1 MFHFD
6 KTAIWTSEF
15 SQFMTPIGKLSHWKM
30 SLLLI
35 FSSLTISGI
44 RLCARMLALDL
55 KGRTF
60 IEKVNSR
67 CFCWFPAATWR
78 LHTKLYKGG
87 WTVSTNNSETVGHK
101 DLRCGQIVYILVFY
115 NFHFLG
121 FFHWTVSN
129 LFCGPCLSRESENE
143 EFFLTNTFPVSLYMN
158 RKTLEIVRAS
168 IRNVYV

>member
-35 FSSLTISGI
+35 LSSLTISGI

-60 IEKVNSR
+60 IESELQMFLLISGCHVAS
-67 CFCWFPAATWR
+67 P
-78 LHTKLYKGG
+78 YKALQRA
-87 WTVSTNNSETVGHK
+87 WNVSTNNSETVGHK

-129 LFCGPCLSRESENE
+129 LFLWALFIAWQWKRRILLNKYVSCI
-143 EFFLTNTFPVSLYMN
+143 SLY
-158 RKTLEIVRAS
+158 E
-168 IRNVYV
+168 

>member
-78 LHTKLYKGG
+78 LHTKLYNCG

-101 DLRCGQIVYILVFY
+101 DLRCGQTVYILVFY

-129 LFCGPCLSRESENE
+129 LFLWALFIAWQWKRRILLNKYVSCI
-143 EFFLTNTFPVSLYMN
+143 SLY
-158 RKTLEIVRAS
+158 E
-168 IRNVYV
+168 